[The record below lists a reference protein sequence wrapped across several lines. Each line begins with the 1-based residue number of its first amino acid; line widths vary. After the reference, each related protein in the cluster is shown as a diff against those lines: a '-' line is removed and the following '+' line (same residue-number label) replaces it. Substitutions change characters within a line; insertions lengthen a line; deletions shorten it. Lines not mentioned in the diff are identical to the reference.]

1 MEALSPRSTN
11 QMIRP
16 KPIPERKMTD
26 KNAAAGP
33 VQKSSSSKNHADPP
47 PSFVPEPEEG
57 GERYSIGGFLGKGGF
72 AVCYEGTLARNG
84 RLFAMKVVKSQMP
97 QKKMEEKFRTELQ
110 IHSKMRHPFIVQFYR
125 AFAFEQSTYVVLE
138 LCPNGSVMDM
148 VKKRR
153 SLTLPEVRRFMIQL
167 CAAVKYLH
175 KRFVA
180 HRDLK
185 MGNLFLDH
193 NMNIKVGDFGLAAMI
208 LSDKDAKRRNT
219 LCGTPNYIAPEILD
233 KSKGGHTQKVDIWSL
248 GVIFFAM
255 LTGYPPFQ
263 SKTQEEIYKKVRSLA
278 YVWPKE
284 SDHSNFI
291 PEEAKDLVSACL
303 NLVDEERP
311 DPDDIVEHPFFD
323 MYDGCI
329 PRQLDPSCRSN
340 KPVWLK
346 DQAPRGDSMM
356 SGYGLDSDEKLRSYV
371 YQVDDPGQRYHSCK
385 AAFYSLCGV
394 GRKPDGTARKSVG
407 RNCSKSA
414 YSECETEDAR
424 GLRPAV
430 PLPMD
435 FVYKWPHD
443 LEGDWCLVEAARR
456 PIRAENPGLESSTL
470 SQRSTASIRSN
481 STVAT
486 SRTNAALAAAH
497 QRRLETQNHA
507 ATLRQQVRPGTRTVR
522 HIPSVDVLP
531 ETASRPYRDIKEAEP
546 APVLA
551 SAPAPVP
558 VPALDKEPSA
568 GGLAERPIRTRR
580 MASAS
585 NAPTLRETE
594 RSAAAPQLS
603 KSTSMPSGLTIGKT
617 RSQSRRMATGE
628 AVNYP
633 TTAPTTQQKL
643 AALPE
648 ERRTVSRSTT
658 LRSTSRPDL
667 KLMAERQR
675 PAPEL
680 VPMSSQPQQIQ
691 PTPNGISRSNS
702 KTSSGTRARSSLG
715 LSPLFH
721 QDDPYDMI
729 PGTSLT
735 EVNTDLRLM
744 LSNLVNHAPARRR
757 GGPRKQPHAY
767 VIKWVDYTNRYGIGY
782 VLDDGS
788 VGCVFKGENG
798 QPASSVV
805 VRDGERH
812 IRRKARSV
820 DSPEA
825 KGLPYSE
832 SEQLVPRHGNAIE
845 FYENKDDDLLG
856 CRGIRR
862 GMVSPSLFDSRSSK
876 VMKIRVNSGSDAD
889 RCDAEKIKRVK
900 LVDQFGKYMIGS
912 LGRHGDDGLADAPA
926 SRQTSGQFIKF
937 YQRLGNVGIWGF
949 GDGAFQFNFPDHTK
963 LVISPGRTRSSS
975 PWIDFYHLSPSAARY
990 FTAKGKMH
998 PSGFDTRAIASD
1010 EAATF
1015 ISIANGSSS
1024 NSIEERIREILDA
1037 NSFMEKI
1044 GFMKEVLKGW
1054 IKYGRLGGRPSSN
1067 KTPSGADSVAS
1078 VAPELFWQGTQ
1089 ERTPTGGHGTKFVW
1103 VTVGAPD
1110 GDGEY
1115 RSVMLKDSDR
1125 DRLEKRGGM
1134 SGVVDHDKEMDV
1146 LRERLRMMGRE

>member
-11 QMIRP
+11 QMIKP
-16 KPIPERKMTD
+16 KVHMERKMGERHGVA
-26 KNAAAGP
+26 NAAP
-33 VQKSSSSKNHADPP
+33 KTSSSSKNHADPP
-47 PSFVPEPEEG
+47 PAMVPEPDEG

-84 RLFAMKVVKSQMP
+84 RVFAMKVVKSQMP

-148 VKKRR
+148 VRKRR
-153 SLTLPEVRRFMIQL
+153 FLTLPEVRRFMIQL

-193 NMNIKVGDFGLAAMI
+193 NMNLKVGDFGLAAMI

-219 LCGTPNYIAPEILD
+219 LCGTPNYIAPEVLD

-248 GVIFFAM
+248 GVICFAM

-263 SKTQEEIYKKVRSLA
+263 SKTQEEIYKKVRNLT

-284 SDHSNFI
+284 PENNFI

-311 DPDDIVEHPFFD
+311 DPDDIVEHPFFN

-329 PRQLDPSCRSN
+329 PRQLDPSCRFN
-340 KPVWLK
+340 KPIWLK
-346 DQAPRGDSMM
+346 DQAPRGDCMVH
-356 SGYGLDSDEKLRSYV
+356 GYGLDSDDKLRAYV
-371 YQVDDPGQRYHSCK
+371 YQVDDPSQRYHSCR

-414 YSECETEDAR
+414 YSECDTEDSR
-424 GLRPAV
+424 GLRPMV
-430 PLPMD
+430 PLPMG
-435 FVYKWPHD
+435 FVYRWPHD
-443 LEGDWCLVEAARR
+443 FEGDWCLLENSKKA
-456 PIRAENPGLESSTL
+456 IRSEEPGLDSSILSKSAHPNTL
-470 SQRSTASIRSN
+470 A
-481 STVAT
+481 A
-486 SRTNAALAAAH
+486 SRTNAALAAAQ
-497 QRRLETQNHA
+497 QRRLESQNHA
-507 ATLRQQVRPGTRTVR
+507 ATLRQQARPGMSPARKAPGIADPLEPPTGPYLHAREPDIAPSSR
-522 HIPSVDVLP
+522 HN
-531 ETASRPYRDIKEAEP
+531 AA
-546 APVLA
+546 
-551 SAPAPVP
+551 
-558 VPALDKEPSA
+558 A

-580 MASAS
+580 MASTS
-585 NAPTLRETE
+585 HAPSSRDVEKNVI
-594 RSAAAPQLS
+594 PQLA

-617 RSQSRRMATGE
+617 RSQSRKLE
-628 AVNYP
+628 AANQAP
-633 TTAPTTQQKL
+633 STTNDAKL
-643 AALPE
+643 SALPE
-648 ERRTVSRSTT
+648 EHRVLSRHTS
-658 LRSTSRPDL
+658 LRSSSRKDL
-667 KLMAERQR
+667 RIVAEKVER
-675 PAPEL
+675 PKASPTEEGFPL
-680 VPMSSQPQQIQ
+680 NQQARPVAQ
-691 PTPNGISRSNS
+691 PNGLGRADSKSN
-702 KTSSGTRARSSLG
+702 KARSSLG
-715 LSPLFH
+715 LSPIFH
-721 QDDPYDMI
+721 ADDACDDL
-729 PGTSLT
+729 PGTALAD
-735 EVNTDLRLM
+735 VNTNLRLM
-744 LSNLVNHAPARRR
+744 LSNLVNHGPTRRR
-757 GGPRKQPHAY
+757 VGSRKQPHAY

-798 QPASSVV
+798 QPATSVV

-820 DSPEA
+820 DTAEG
-825 KGLPYSE
+825 KGIPYSE
-832 SEQLVPRHGNAIE
+832 ADQYVPRTGEPIE
-845 FYENKDDDLLG
+845 FYENRDDSLLG

-862 GMVSPSLFDSRSSK
+862 ALVSCSLFDASNPK
-876 VMKIRVNSGSDAD
+876 VMKLRTNSGSECE
-889 RCDAEKIKRVK
+889 RSDAEKIKRVK

-912 LGRHGDDGLADAPA
+912 LGRHGDEGITDDVPTRTG
-926 SRQTSGQFIKF
+926 TQFIKF

-998 PSGFDTRAIASD
+998 PSGFDTRAVASD

-1015 ISIANGSSS
+1015 ISIASGESI
-1024 NSIEERIREILDA
+1024 NSVEDRIREILEA
-1037 NSFMEKI
+1037 NSFAKKI
-1044 GFMKEVLKGW
+1044 SFIKDVLKGW
-1054 IKYGRLGGRPSSN
+1054 IKYGRLGGRPSPPRSA
-1067 KTPSGADSVAS
+1067 TGEDSVP
-1078 VAPELFWQGTQ
+1078 PEMFWQGTQ
-1089 ERTPTGGHGTKFVW
+1089 ERPAAGSQGIKFVW

-1115 RSVMLKDSDR
+1115 RSVLMKDSDR
-1125 DRLEKRGGM
+1125 ERSEKRTAM
-1134 SGVVDHDKEMDV
+1134 DYDREMDM
-1146 LRERLRMMGRE
+1146 LKERLRVMGRE